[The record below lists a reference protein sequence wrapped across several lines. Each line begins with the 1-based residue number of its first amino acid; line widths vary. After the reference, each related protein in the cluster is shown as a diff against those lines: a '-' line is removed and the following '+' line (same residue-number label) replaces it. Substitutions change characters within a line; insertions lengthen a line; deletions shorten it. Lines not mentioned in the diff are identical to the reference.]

1 MKLKKEI
8 RIGDDQLIFESGHIA
23 RQADGS
29 STVRLGDTIVLAT
42 ACAVKG
48 DVPPRGFLPLTVD
61 YREYSSAAGRIPGGF
76 FKREGRPSEKE
87 VITCRLIDR
96 PLRPLFPPGYS
107 NETQIIAFVLSADG
121 ENDTDILA
129 INASSTALVL
139 SDIPFYNPVGAVRVG
154 LIDDEIIFNPTNSQR
169 DVSDLDLVVV
179 GTEEAV
185 VMVEA
190 GANEISEDKLL
201 ECIFAAHAQIQ
212 QIIKVQHTLFR
223 EGDFKKPSWQP
234 PEMYPREVYERV
246 KAGLYESLKQGLFTK
261 GKAQRRAA
269 VGAAVDAF
277 FATLPADDDTLKA
290 QAKHVV
296 ETLEEEILRE
306 AVIKERRRFDDRRL
320 DEIRDIT
327 IETGLLPRTHGSAL
341 FTRGETQALVTATLG
356 TRRDAQ
362 IIEEYEGESLQ
373 KFLLHYNFPPFSVGE
388 VKFLRGPGRREIGHG
403 VLARRALTPML
414 PHEDDFPYTV
424 RVVSDIMESNG
435 SSSMASVCGG
445 SLALFDAGVP
455 MRSPVAGVAM
465 GLIKEGND
473 FAVLSDI
480 AGQEDHYGDM
490 DFKVAGTREGVT
502 ALQMDIKI
510 TGVDREIM
518 AAALAQAKRGRM
530 HILEIMEQ
538 ALPTPKGDLSPFAP
552 RLYTL
557 EISKEKIRNVIG
569 PGGKTIRSIIEE
581 TGCDIEIENNGT
593 VVIASPDKPAAQR
606 AIEIIQRLTAE
617 PEIGQLYTGKVTRV
631 EGFGAFV
638 EILPGTEGL
647 VHISELAP
655 YRVGAVED
663 ICQEGE
669 EITVKVIDV
678 DPDSGKVRLSRKA
691 VIMESPDYDP
701 AAYEGMGAPADD
713 RPRGFGGGGGRGGD
727 RGGRPGGDRGGR
739 PGGGRG
745 GDRGG
750 RPGGDRGGRP
760 GGDRGGRPR
769 SGGGGGSRGPGGFG
783 GGGPRP
789 PRENT

>member
-1 MKLKKEI
+1 MLLKKEI
-8 RIGDDQLIFESGHIA
+8 VIGDDTLIIESGKIA
-23 RQADGS
+23 KQADGS
-29 STVRLGDTIVLAT
+29 CTIRLGDTMVLAT
-42 ACAVKG
+42 ACMAKG
-48 DVPPRGFLPLTVD
+48 EASPRGFLPLTVD
-61 YREYSSAAGRIPGGF
+61 YREYSAAAGRIPGGF

-87 VITCRLIDR
+87 TITCRLIDR
-96 PLRPLFPPGYS
+96 PLRPLFPEGYFS
-107 NETQIIAFVLSADG
+107 ETQIIAMVVSADG

-129 INASSTALVL
+129 INGASVALVL
-139 SDIPFYNPVGAVRVG
+139 SEIPFYNPIAAVRVG
-154 LIDDEIIFNPTNSQR
+154 LVEGEMVFNPTNSQR

-190 GANEISEDKLL
+190 AANEISEEVILD
-201 ECIFAAHAQIQ
+201 CIFKAHEQVRR
-212 QIIKVQHTLFR
+212 IIHVQHELFR
-223 EGDFKKPSWQP
+223 ESQLQKPTWETPVAYP
-234 PEMYPREVYERV
+234 PELFEKV
-246 KAGLYESLKQGLFTK
+246 KSEIYDEYRKALSTK
-261 GKAQRRAA
+261 GKFIQKKAISTVR
-269 VGAAVDAF
+269 DAYLAKF
-277 FATLPADDDTLKA
+277 PEDDEETRGQVK
-290 QAKHVV
+290 KIFH
-296 ETLEEEILRE
+296 TLEDQALRE
-306 AVIKERRRFDDRRL
+306 VVLKERRRFDDRRL
-320 DEIRDIT
+320 DEIRPIT
-327 IETGLLPRTHGSAL
+327 IEHGLLPRTHGSAL

-414 PHEDDFPYTV
+414 PHEDDFPYTL

-435 SSSMASVCGG
+435 SSSMATVCGA

-455 MRSPVAGVAM
+455 LRAPVAGVAM
-465 GLIKEGND
+465 GLIKEGDD

-490 DFKVAGTREGVT
+490 DFKVAGTRAGIT

-510 TGVDREIM
+510 GGVSPEIM
-518 AAALAQAKRGRM
+518 GAALTQAKAGRF
-530 HILEIMEQ
+530 HILGLME
-538 ALPTPKGDLSPFAP
+538 AVLPAPQEDLSEFAP

-557 EISKEKIRNVIG
+557 EINKEKIRNVIG

-581 TGCDIEIENNGT
+581 TGCDVEIENDGT
-593 VVIASPDKPAAQR
+593 VTIASPDAPAAQR
-606 AIEIIQRLTAE
+606 AIEIIKHLTAE
-617 PEIGQLYTGKVTRV
+617 PEIGVVYTGKVTRV

-638 EILPGTEGL
+638 EIIPGTEGL

-655 YRVGAVED
+655 YRVGQVED

-669 EITVKVIDV
+669 EITVKVIEI
-678 DPDSGKVRLSRKA
+678 DSATGKVRLSRKV

-701 AAYEGMGAPADD
+701 AAYEGMGAPEGPPRERRSFGD
-713 RPRGFGGGGGRGGD
+713 RD

-745 GDRGG
+745 G

-760 GGDRGGRPR
+760 SGGRGGGRP
-769 SGGGGGSRGPGGFG
+769 GGGGGRPSGG
-783 GGGPRP
+783 
-789 PRENT
+789 RER